1 MRATPKGGFGNRV
14 LTYLTIRH
22 LARTARARYFFTD
35 PDDRGVIRGI
45 HRPQKGRPLFGRE
58 AVFRAA
64 DTARDGFLEE
74 VISLVSSGTWV
85 SFKGPLLGEVLA
97 RFARIDSRELTAL
110 TATQCSG
117 HLSEAASKNVLAL
130 HLRAGDFRL
139 WEPAAILPAEYYI
152 AAVDS
157 ISGLSPDSWHARLC
171 IDDRTHPALEEV
183 VNHLSSRGFSLSEVE
198 CPNPFMC
205 DLAAMAQAEVL
216 VSSPSTFAL
225 VAGLLG
231 APRVIHSK
239 KWVENRV
246 SREEDFW
253 RQIGQGVFPG
263 YSLEA
268 LV

>member
-22 LARTARARYFFTD
+22 LARTAETRYFFTD
-35 PDDRGVIRGI
+35 PEDKSVISGI
-45 HRPQKGRPLFGRE
+45 HRPQKGRPLFGGE

-64 DTARDGFLEE
+64 DAGRDGFLEE

-110 TATQCSG
+110 TAAQCSR
-117 HLSEAASKNVLAL
+117 HLLEAASKNVLAL
-130 HLRAGDFRL
+130 HFRAGDFRQ
-139 WEPAAILPAEYYI
+139 WEPDAILPAEYYI
-152 AAVDS
+152 AAMDS
-157 ISGLSPDSWHARLC
+157 VSGLSPDSWHVRLC
-171 IDDRTHPALEEV
+171 LDDRKHPALEEV
-183 VNHLSSRGFSLSEVE
+183 ENHLSSRGFSLSEVE
-198 CPNPFMC
+198 CPNPFRC
-205 DLAAMAQAEVL
+205 DLAAMAEAGVL

-239 KWVENRV
+239 KWVENRL
-246 SREEDFW
+246 SREEEFW
-253 RQIGQGVFPG
+253 RQIGQGAFPG
-263 YSLEA
+263 YSLET